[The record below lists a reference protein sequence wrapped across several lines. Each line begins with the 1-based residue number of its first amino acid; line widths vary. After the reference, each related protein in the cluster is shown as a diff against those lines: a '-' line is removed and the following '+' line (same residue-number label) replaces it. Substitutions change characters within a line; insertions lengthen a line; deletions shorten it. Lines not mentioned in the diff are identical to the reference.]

1 MKWMCSPKLTGL
13 ALSALIIG
21 QMLTIAVI
29 PTMVFQPLNI
39 HLSKQGLPVG
49 VIVSIYSM
57 ITLAFGLFSGR
68 VVDQYGSERIL
79 LVFIPLLAGVY
90 LLYQFANSFQELVAV
105 RVLNGILFAFV
116 VNGFVV
122 LVRKKVLSS
131 SHKTQARVHGI
142 INSLNTVGSGIAMY
156 FGMLLVDDLALL
168 WFSTLVIGWMV
179 VILVYWGIFASSF
192 TQMTIQQLLK
202 KSFASAF
209 GFTRSLFVK
218 QAFFAALPDVG
229 MSSAYWAFLT
239 YFALYKQQEADVILL
254 ICTMVYAVA
263 ATSVMPILVTKHNKM
278 VVGWSISICVLA
290 LILISMAGSFWLLLT
305 AGVLIG
311 IALAGSNLG
320 ILERVNHSVDKR
332 RLGGANATASF
343 LRQLGAIIGPSYAGL
358 MWSALGKA
366 NMWLALIPMLLA
378 SLLFLLI
385 KQGNQE
391 KTAVE
396 LILARKRMRAFFY
409 AQTEFK
415 STLSA
420 YYLPDTARS
429 INRLQTGEEEV
440 RPLEEGDEEEV
451 LAWRVKHYCHALIAL
466 KSVQGFEGLSL
477 EKEIRQVEEML
488 YGLLNQ
494 IETCHLHRYY
504 NSIMGWWGTEKS
516 FLVNKNSFYGEDL
529 YLGPEGQA
537 YWIPEDNAEK
547 ISVSL
552 ERMIED
558 RVKPAESLVEVQ
570 CHLSAVQAL
579 ELIDLR
585 SAFEK
590 CGVEDNWN
598 TALQMAEA

>member
-1 MKWMCSPKLTGL
+1 MRSLKLARL
-13 ALSALIIG
+13 VLSALIIG

-57 ITLAFGLFSGR
+57 ITLVFGLFSGR

-90 LLYQFANSFQELVAV
+90 LLYQFAHSFQELVVV
-105 RVLNGILFAFV
+105 RVLNGILFAVV

-192 TQMTIQQLLK
+192 TQMSIRQLLK

-254 ICTMVYAVA
+254 ICTMAYAVA

-290 LILISMAGSFWLLLT
+290 LILISMAGSFWLLLM

-358 MWSALGKA
+358 MWSVLGKA
-366 NMWLALIPMLLA
+366 NMWLALIPMLLV
-378 SLLFLLI
+378 SLMFLLW
-385 KQGNQE
+385 KQESQE
-391 KTAVE
+391 TAVE
-396 LILARKRMRAFFY
+396 FSIVRERMGAFFAAQSESMTPFPGLSLTDY
-409 AQTEFK
+409 AR
-415 STLSA
+415 A
-420 YYLPDTARS
+420 IY
-429 INRLQTGEEEV
+429 RLQTGKEEV
-440 RPLEEGDEEEV
+440 RPLKEHANERL
-451 LAWRVKHYCHALIAL
+451 LAWRVKQHCHALIAM
-466 KSVQGFEGLSL
+466 KSVHGFADLSL
-477 EKEIRQVEEML
+477 EQEIRQVEEML
-488 YGLLNQ
+488 YGLLEE
-494 IETCHLHRYY
+494 IEARHLHKYY
-504 NSIMGWWGTEKS
+504 NALVGSWGTENLS
-516 FLVNKNSFYGEDL
+516 WCNDTLYG
-529 YLGPEGQA
+529 PA
-537 YWIPEDNAEK
+537 YWAPEDHPEK
-547 ISVSL
+547 IMASL
-552 ERMIED
+552 KRMIEK
-558 RVKPAESLVEVQ
+558 RVKSAGSREVVQ
-570 CHLSAVQAL
+570 RHLSAVQSL
-579 ELIDLR
+579 GLVELGP
-585 SAFEK
+585 AFKK
-590 CGVEDNWN
+590 CEVKDNWN
-598 TALQMAEA
+598 TALQMAAA

>member
-1 MKWMCSPKLTGL
+1 
-13 ALSALIIG
+13 
-21 QMLTIAVI
+21 
-29 PTMVFQPLNI
+29 
-39 HLSKQGLPVG
+39 
-49 VIVSIYSM
+49 
-57 ITLAFGLFSGR
+57 
-68 VVDQYGSERIL
+68 
-79 LVFIPLLAGVY
+79 
-90 LLYQFANSFQELVAV
+90 
-105 RVLNGILFAFV
+105 
-116 VNGFVV
+116 
-122 LVRKKVLSS
+122 
-131 SHKTQARVHGI
+131 
-142 INSLNTVGSGIAMY
+142 
-156 FGMLLVDDLALL
+156 
-168 WFSTLVIGWMV
+168 
-179 VILVYWGIFASSF
+179 
-192 TQMTIQQLLK
+192 
-202 KSFASAF
+202 
-209 GFTRSLFVK
+209 
-218 QAFFAALPDVG
+218 
-229 MSSAYWAFLT
+229 
-239 YFALYKQQEADVILL
+239 
-254 ICTMVYAVA
+254 
-263 ATSVMPILVTKHNKM
+263 
-278 VVGWSISICVLA
+278 
-290 LILISMAGSFWLLLT
+290 
-305 AGVLIG
+305 
-311 IALAGSNLG
+311 
-320 ILERVNHSVDKR
+320 
-332 RLGGANATASF
+332 
-343 LRQLGAIIGPSYAGL
+343 
-358 MWSALGKA
+358 MWSVLGKA

-385 KQGNQE
+385 KQGNQK